1 MDLHIK
7 YRPESL
13 EEFVG
18 NRGVVESLK
27 NLLKTKPPH
36 TYLFMGGMGQG
47 KTSLARIMAREVGC
61 LPSSIREINSADFN
75 SVDDSR
81 ALIKEAR
88 YAPLEGKVKAYIMD
102 EFHRMSAP
110 GQEALLKILEDTPP
124 HVYFLLCSTV
134 PEKIIETV
142 KDRCHKF
149 TVNPLLNKEIRWI
162 IDNVINKEG
171 LKIPNEIKDL
181 IVDSSE
187 GVPRTALVLLST
199 LSGVNN
205 IADANDMVYKEL
217 YDTEGIADLCKAII
231 NRKTYWLELM
241 NIVKNMEIKD
251 FEKTRIAMLSYFVG
265 CIKNAKN
272 VRSRQDFTNL
282 ANICAV
288 PFNYTTAKYE
298 FFLLISQLYIGVS

>member
-7 YRPESL
+7 YRPSSL

-18 NRGVVESLK
+18 NRGAVESLK

-36 TYLFMGGMGQG
+36 TYLFIGNRGLG
-47 KTSLARIMAREVGC
+47 KTTLARIISREVGC
-61 LPSSIREINSADFN
+61 LPTAIREINSADFN
-75 SVDDSR
+75 SVEDSR
-81 ALIKEAR
+81 EIIREAK
-88 YAPLEGKVKAYIMD
+88 YSPLEGKVKAYIMD
-102 EFHRMSAP
+102 EFHRVSVP

-124 HVYFLLCSTV
+124 HVYFILCSTN
-134 PEKIIETV
+134 PEKIIDTV

-162 IDNVINKEG
+162 INNVIDKEG
-171 LKIPNEIKDL
+171 LKISNEIKDL

-217 YDTEGIADLCKAII
+217 YDTAGIADLCKTII
-231 NRKTYWLELM
+231 NRKTYWLDLM

-265 CIKNAKN
+265 CLKNSKN
-272 VRSRQDFTNL
+272 PRVRGDFTHL
-282 ANICAV
+282 VNICAV
-288 PFNYTTAKYE
+288 PFNYITAKYE
-298 FFLLISQLYIGVS
+298 FFLMLSQLYVGVS